1 LNALL
6 QDVDSGESA
15 EPNESPAVVTGE
27 AELLAR
33 ILTALLEGR
42 PQKLALLQASN
53 VTPVLVE
60 LDRCHACIEIVDARE

>member
-1 LNALL
+1 MNALL

-15 EPNESPAVVTGE
+15 DRIESPAAVTGE

-60 LDRCHACIEIVDARE
+60 LERCHACIEIVDGCE